1 LKAGSISVFLWLAA
15 VLALIAG
22 AGLVVASAWTRP
34 LVEADRAVRAEQYDV
49 ALERYAATEA
59 RFDKFPITKQLMP
72 NAYESSIAN
81 QFWLQYQLQRYDA
94 ILEKASTAPPFAP
107 THFWTGCALFKK
119 AQTEEQ
125 PEARLGWLGRASDEF
140 RKALEDTPDDWDV
153 KYNYELSEKLLAE
166 LRKQPKTPPKQLL
179 QLLRPQPKEGGK
191 PVRKVG

>member
-1 LKAGSISVFLWLAA
+1 MLWVVAL
-15 VLALIAG
+15 LALLSG
-22 AGLVVASAWTRP
+22 AALVAVSLWTRP
-34 LVEADRAVRAEQYDV
+34 LAEADRAARAGQYDV

-59 RFDKFPITKQLMP
+59 RFDRLPVAKQVMP
-72 NAYESSIAN
+72 AAYEASVAN
-81 QFWLQYQLQRYDA
+81 QLRLHYELQHYDA
-94 ILEKASTAPPFAP
+94 LLEKASIAPPIAP

-119 AQTEEQ
+119 AQVEEQ
-125 PEARLGWLGRASDEF
+125 AEARLGWLGRASEEF